1 MKSWKQYRSELLNE
15 EAKQSSDQSAI
26 EDFVGYI
33 KTLAKKYNRQPLLRV
48 WDALTS
54 SKGDTL
60 VRELIKSPTSTVSD
74 FRKLVKS

>member
-33 KTLAKKYNRQPLLRV
+33 KNSVWKTFAHIFGGFTTASRFFASGTPSPVPKAILLF
-48 WDALTS
+48 AN
-54 SKGDTL
+54 
-60 VRELIKSPTSTVSD
+60 
-74 FRKLVKS
+74 